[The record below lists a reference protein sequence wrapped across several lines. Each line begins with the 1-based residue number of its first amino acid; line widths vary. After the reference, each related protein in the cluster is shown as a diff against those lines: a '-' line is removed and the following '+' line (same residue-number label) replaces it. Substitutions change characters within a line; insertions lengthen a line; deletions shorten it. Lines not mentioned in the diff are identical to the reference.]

1 MTDHNFS
8 AKRICFRQGQKM
20 QAKWEFAFEPDPQ
33 LVKDLAS
40 ELSLPSVLVK
50 MLASRGLDTKEKAE
64 KFLYPSLKDLCDP
77 YLLPDME
84 KGVNRVLQALKEK
97 ERVMIF
103 GDYDVDGITATSL
116 LFLVLNKLGA
126 NVSYYLPKRLIEGYG
141 LSEEGIMEAEK
152 RGVTLIIS
160 VDCGVTAVNEVKFA
174 RKRGIDTI
182 ITDHHEPHE
191 ILPEAVAII
200 NTKRKSARSTE
211 VDQQDPPTIGVNQ
224 RLHVAGY
231 TRQVDEYPGGE
242 LSGVG
247 VAFKFAQAIYRRL
260 EQDETE
266 LEDHLDLVALGTA
279 ADIVP
284 LVGEN
289 RIFTKFGMNQ
299 IARTN
304 KPGLKSLI
312 FVSGILGKEI
322 GTGQVVFILAPRI
335 NAVGRLGDAELAI
348 RLLTTK
354 DEAKASE
361 LARLLDQENQRR
373 KNIDETTLEE
383 ALEMIEHN
391 VDLNKDKAIV
401 LASCGWHP
409 GVIGIVASRLVERF
423 HRPTIMIAID
433 GEEGKGSAR
442 SIPGFHLYE
451 ALREC
456 DDHLIRY
463 GGHKYAAGLS
473 ISPKNIDLF
482 RERLKKVTDQRLQND
497 DLIPKVL
504 IDAELELSQIDSD
517 LIKLLDLF
525 APFGPQNNRPVFLT
539 RNVSVWGEPY
549 VVGNNHLRLR
559 VKKNGAV
566 FDCIGFGF
574 GDMSKPLCMKGVKL
588 DLTYVIETNYWEETY
603 KIQLRIKDLKIS
615 GY

>member
-1 MTDHNFS
+1 MNVSPT
-8 AKRICFRQGQKM
+8 QL
-20 QAKWEFAFEPDPQ
+20 KWEFVPEPSSQ
-33 LVKDLAS
+33 EIENIAS
-40 ELSLPSVLVK
+40 ELSLPSVIAK
-50 MLASRGLDTKEKAE
+50 ILASRGLDTKEKAE
-64 KFLYPSLKDLCDP
+64 KFLNPSLEDLCDP
-77 YLLPDME
+77 YLLKDMD
-84 KGVNRVLQALKEK
+84 KGVDRIIRALREKEK
-97 ERVMIF
+97 VMIF
-103 GDYDVDGITATSL
+103 GDYDVDGITAASL
-116 LFLVLNKLGA
+116 LFLVLNKLGGE
-126 NVSYYLPKRLIEGYG
+126 VSYYLPNRLIEGYG
-141 LSEEGIMEAEK
+141 LSEEGIAEAEK
-152 RGVTLIIS
+152 RGVTLIVS
-160 VDCGVTAVNEVKFA
+160 VDCGITAEREVKFA
-174 RKRGIDTI
+174 KERGIDTI
-182 ITDHHEPHE
+182 ITDHHEPQD

-200 NTKRKSARSTE
+200 NTKQKTN
-211 VDQQDPPTIGVNQ
+211 QPDPSPT
-224 RLHVAGY
+224 R
-231 TRQVDEYPGGE
+231 EYLGAE

-247 VAFKFAQAIYRRL
+247 VAFKFAQAIYQRL
-260 EQDETE
+260 GQDRTE

-289 RIFTKFGMNQ
+289 RILTKFGMNQ
-299 IARTN
+299 IARTT

-312 FVSGILGKEI
+312 FVSGILGREI

-348 RLLTTK
+348 RLLTTR

-383 ALEMIEHN
+383 ALELIEQN
-391 VDLNKDKAIV
+391 VDLNQDKAIV

-433 GEEGKGSAR
+433 EDEGKGSAR

-451 ALREC
+451 ALKEC
-456 DDHLIRY
+456 DQHLIRY

-473 ISPKNIDLF
+473 ILPKEINPF
-482 RERLKKVTDQRLQND
+482 REKFKEVSGQRLKED
-497 DLIPKVL
+497 DLVPRL
-504 IDAELELSQIDSD
+504 FIDSELELAQIDNNFM
-517 LIKLLDLF
+517 KFLDLF
-525 APFGPQNNRPVFLT
+525 APFGPQNNRPIFRT
-539 RNVSVWGEPY
+539 RDLSVWGEPY

-559 VKKNGAV
+559 VRKENV
-566 FDCIGFGF
+566 IFDCIGFGF
-574 GDMSKPLCMKGVKL
+574 GDMAKPLSMKGAKL
-588 DLTYVIETNYWEETY
+588 DLAYVVETNYWNDTY